1 MRATIENKLETILQG
16 KTFRIEHIS
25 KKLSK
30 RLSSTELINTQD
42 ITIYLVQVYMYS
54 DNSDFIKIENI
65 INNIN
70 NPLYKDYLLQYI
82 RYDKYTELVY
92 SIINVL
98 VLIFLIMID
107 FDIPFKIIIQPLFNN
122 FWLGILLYTLI
133 PFIILYQFIAP
144 RIVKNL
150 LKYDISKTILRLAKF
165 ITLSI
170 WVIYTFVMIFII

>member
-98 VLIFLIMID
+98 VLIF
-107 FDIPFKIIIQPLFNN
+107 FNN
-122 FWLGILLYTLI
+122 
-133 PFIILYQFIAP
+133 
-144 RIVKNL
+144 
-150 LKYDISKTILRLAKF
+150 D
-165 ITLSI
+165 
-170 WVIYTFVMIFII
+170 

>member
-1 MRATIENKLETILQG
+1 M
-16 KTFRIEHIS
+16 
-25 KKLSK
+25 
-30 RLSSTELINTQD
+30 
-42 ITIYLVQVYMYS
+42 YLVEVYMYS
-54 DNSDFIKIENI
+54 DNSAFIKIENI

-70 NPLYKDYLLQYI
+70 KPLEEYYLLQYI

-92 SIINVL
+92 SIINTL
-98 VLIFLIMID
+98 VLIFFMMIN
-107 FDIPFKIIIQPLFNN
+107 FDIPFKIRISPLFNN
-122 FWLGILLYTLI
+122 FWIDILLYALI

-150 LKYDISKTILRLAKF
+150 LKYDISKNILRLAKF

>member
-1 MRATIENKLETILQG
+1 M
-16 KTFRIEHIS
+16 
-25 KKLSK
+25 
-30 RLSSTELINTQD
+30 
-42 ITIYLVQVYMYS
+42 YLVEVYMYS

-70 NPLYKDYLLQYI
+70 NPLYEDYLLQYI

-92 SIINVL
+92 SIINTL
-98 VLIFLIMID
+98 VLIFFMMIN
-107 FDIPFKIIIQPLFNN
+107 FDIPFKIRISPLFNN
-122 FWLGILLYTLI
+122 FWIDILLYALI

-150 LKYDISKTILRLAKF
+150 LKYDISKNILRLAKF

-170 WVIYTFVMIFII
+170 WVIYTFVMIFIEPLRS

>member
-1 MRATIENKLETILQG
+1 MTSKEDGSIENMTM
-16 KTFRIEHIS
+16 
-25 KKLSK
+25 
-30 RLSSTELINTQD
+30 
-42 ITIYLVQVYMYS
+42 YLVQVYMYS

-92 SIINVL
+92 SIINTL
-98 VLIFLIMID
+98 VLIFFMMIN

>member
-1 MRATIENKLETILQG
+1 M
-16 KTFRIEHIS
+16 
-25 KKLSK
+25 
-30 RLSSTELINTQD
+30 
-42 ITIYLVQVYMYS
+42 YLVEVYMYS

-70 NPLYKDYLLQYI
+70 NPLYEDYLLQYI

-92 SIINVL
+92 SIINTL
-98 VLIFLIMID
+98 VLIFFMMIN
-107 FDIPFKIIIQPLFNN
+107 FDIPFKIRISPLFNN
-122 FWLGILLYTLI
+122 FWIDILLYALI

-150 LKYDISKTILRLAKF
+150 LKYDISKNILRLAKF
-165 ITLSI
+165 LTLSI

>member
-1 MRATIENKLETILQG
+1 M
-16 KTFRIEHIS
+16 
-25 KKLSK
+25 
-30 RLSSTELINTQD
+30 
-42 ITIYLVQVYMYS
+42 YLVEVYMYS

-70 NPLYKDYLLQYI
+70 NPLYEDYLLQYI

-92 SIINVL
+92 SIINTL
-98 VLIFLIMID
+98 VLIFFMMIN
-107 FDIPFKIIIQPLFNN
+107 FDIPFKIRISPLFNN
-122 FWLGILLYTLI
+122 FWIDILLYALI

-150 LKYDISKTILRLAKF
+150 LKYDISKNILRLAKF

>member
-1 MRATIENKLETILQG
+1 M
-16 KTFRIEHIS
+16 
-25 KKLSK
+25 
-30 RLSSTELINTQD
+30 
-42 ITIYLVQVYMYS
+42 YLVEVYMYS

-70 NPLYKDYLLQYI
+70 NPLYEDYLLQYI

-92 SIINVL
+92 SIINTL
-98 VLIFLIMID
+98 VLIFFMMIN
-107 FDIPFKIIIQPLFNN
+107 FDIPFKIRISPLFNN
-122 FWLGILLYTLI
+122 FWIDILLYALI

>member
-1 MRATIENKLETILQG
+1 M
-16 KTFRIEHIS
+16 
-25 KKLSK
+25 
-30 RLSSTELINTQD
+30 
-42 ITIYLVQVYMYS
+42 YLVEVYMYS

-70 NPLYKDYLLQYI
+70 NPLYEDYLLQYI

-92 SIINVL
+92 SIINTL
-98 VLIFLIMID
+98 VLIFFMMIN
-107 FDIPFKIIIQPLFNN
+107 FDIPFKIRISPLFNN
-122 FWLGILLYTLI
+122 FWIDILLNALI

-150 LKYDISKTILRLAKF
+150 LKYDISKNILRLAKF

>member
-1 MRATIENKLETILQG
+1 M
-16 KTFRIEHIS
+16 
-25 KKLSK
+25 
-30 RLSSTELINTQD
+30 
-42 ITIYLVQVYMYS
+42 YLVEVYMYS

-70 NPLYKDYLLQYI
+70 NPLYEDYLLQYI

-92 SIINVL
+92 SIINTL
-98 VLIFLIMID
+98 VLIFFMMIN
-107 FDIPFKIIIQPLFNN
+107 FDIPFKIRISPLFNN
-122 FWLGILLYTLI
+122 FWIDILLYALI

-165 ITLSI
+165 LTLSI

>member
-1 MRATIENKLETILQG
+1 M
-16 KTFRIEHIS
+16 
-25 KKLSK
+25 
-30 RLSSTELINTQD
+30 
-42 ITIYLVQVYMYS
+42 YLVEVYMYS

-70 NPLYKDYLLQYI
+70 NPLYEDYLLQYI

-92 SIINVL
+92 SIINTL
-98 VLIFLIMID
+98 VLIFFMMIN
-107 FDIPFKIIIQPLFNN
+107 FDIPFKIRISPLSNN
-122 FWLGILLYTLI
+122 FWIDILLYALI

-150 LKYDISKTILRLAKF
+150 LKYDISKNILRLAKF

>member
-1 MRATIENKLETILQG
+1 M
-16 KTFRIEHIS
+16 
-25 KKLSK
+25 
-30 RLSSTELINTQD
+30 
-42 ITIYLVQVYMYS
+42 YLVEVYMYS

-70 NPLYKDYLLQYI
+70 NPLYEDYLLQYI
-82 RYDKYTELVY
+82 RYEKYTELVY
-92 SIINVL
+92 SIINTL
-98 VLIFLIMID
+98 VLIFFMMIN
-107 FDIPFKIIIQPLFNN
+107 FDILLKIIIQPLFNN
-122 FWLGILLYTLI
+122 FWIDILLYALI

-150 LKYDISKTILRLAKF
+150 LKYDISKNILRLAKF